1 MTASTSPREPKETGK
16 AFTDSDLTGL
26 WIDGDFS
33 LEYHEETSPSDGLI
47 ASVEAE
53 LGGYKLPASY
63 VELARLHNGGVLHR
77 CVYPMDLPTNWAD
90 DHIVITGLYA
100 LGRTA
105 QWSLVGPLG
114 STHME
119 SEWGYPPIG
128 VGIGDTP
135 SAGHEQ
141 IMLDYRSCGKN
152 GEPQVVHVD
161 QEAGYRITFVAEDF
175 ATLIRGLVGEDDYY
189 FAQEERTAAMVTVE
203 RGTLSPIVVRAVAA
217 ASGKLPGS
225 ARILRALARQIVEDK
240 GSFALHGDEQSYAMY
255 DLIFWLYSQLATARS
270 FAHFVRDPE
279 GTASYDAPCYELM
292 IVCGL
297 TDQPYGFSTGGFSE
311 DFLRRWW
318 EERVASGAITQS
330 AEGFRLSTEAEQTL
344 LAVVSSIG

>member
-1 MTASTSPREPKETGK
+1 MTDGTSPGDSKAAPK

-26 WIDGDFS
+26 WLGGDFS
-33 LEYHEETSPSDGLI
+33 LEYYEEPSPGDELI

-63 VELARLHNGGVLHR
+63 IELARIHNGGMLHR
-77 CVYPMDLPTNWAD
+77 CVYPMDTATNWAD

-105 QWSLVGPLG
+105 QWSVVGPRG

-119 SEWGYPPIG
+119 REWGYPRIG
-128 VGIGDTP
+128 VGIADTP

-141 IMLDYRSCGKN
+141 IMLDYRSCGEN

-175 ATLIRGLVGEDDYY
+175 ATFIRGLVVEDDYY
-189 FAQEERTAAMVTVE
+189 FAQEERQVAIVTVE
-203 RGTLSPIVVRAVAA
+203 RGTLSPIVVRALAA
-217 ASGKLPGS
+217 GASQLPEGE
-225 ARILRALARQIVEDK
+225 RILRALARQIVEDK
-240 GSFALHGDEQSYAMY
+240 GFFALHGDGRSYAMY

-270 FAHFVRDPE
+270 FEHFVGYPK
-279 GTASYDAPCYELM
+279 GGASYDAPCYELM
-292 IVCGL
+292 IVFSL
-297 TDQPYGFSTGGFSE
+297 TDQPYGFNTGGFAE
-311 DFLRRWW
+311 GFLRGWW
-318 EERVASGAITQS
+318 EERLRTGAITPS
-330 AEGFRLSTEAEQTL
+330 ADGFRMSREAEQNF